1 MMRYGVLMAAMLA
14 GAGAAAQDAF
24 KSADLTGA
32 GAATCVEAT
41 LPRGCMFIPTTGI
54 ATVVV
59 RVTGTWSATVV
70 AEGSPEGDASGT
82 WTALDLV
89 KLATGA
95 WTLVANTTANA
106 TFVVSS
112 TGMRTVRIR
121 ASAYASGT
129 IVLDAWSH
137 SRPWAPVYSRD
148 SSGNMVV
155 SIGAGTANLGDVD
168 VEIMGTACT
177 VDTEQ
182 TGLVADTTIEAATA
196 SMRLK
201 CFDVRETSGAA
212 AFGILRHG
220 VVAGTCTGN
229 ALAYV
234 DLAPYQNSGA
244 CFEAQGKAA
253 ASGVCLDWVSGGTY
267 SVTICTTIE
276 AAP

>member
-24 KSADLTGA
+24 KPANLTGA

-148 SSGNMVV
+148 ASGNMVV
-155 SIGAGTANLGDVD
+155 SFASGSDVDVAKIGTAATVDTALTGQTADFDVEAAASNLRLVSWTARESAGTA
-168 VEIMGTACT
+168 A
-177 VDTEQ
+177 
-182 TGLVADTTIEAATA
+182 AAT
-196 SMRLK
+196 
-201 CFDVRETSGAA
+201 VV
-212 AFGILRHG
+212 LRHG
-220 VVAGTCTGN
+220 VMAAAVCSAGGVVA
-229 ALAYV
+229 YIE
-234 DLAPYQNSGA
+234 LAPNESVGHSFDA
-244 CFEAQGKAA
+244 RGLAV
-253 ASGVCLDWVSGGTY
+253 ASGVCADVLAGTVDL
-267 SVTICTTIE
+267 SISTVVE